1 MDASKKTPP
10 PKSTKN
16 RRPPD
21 VLKIKSESVYSRT
34 GVKNLAKNLFP
45 EEEDKNKNSK

>member
-1 MDASKKTPP
+1 MNASKKTPP

-16 RRPPD
+16 RRPHH

-34 GVKNLAKNLFP
+34 GLKNVVKQLFP